1 MNRVALVVGDGG
13 VVGEG
18 LVRRLVADG
27 GWEVIGVSRRKAGPA
42 GVRHLSLD
50 LLDPAALAGA
60 GDVWRRVTHAF
71 VTAKVAAAD
80 PQAEADLNRRLLENL
95 LDALEVAGGQ
105 LAHVGLVHGTKWY
118 GCHRGPY
125 RVPAREDD
133 ARGPGPL
140 FYFDQRHL
148 LAARGRGR
156 GRPWTW
162 STLRPHTVW
171 GPAGGSG
178 NSLATL
184 IGVHATLLREAGRPL
199 SFPGGPGNF
208 AKRSQATTADL
219 LARGLIWAGTTPA
232 CAGQDINL
240 TNGDV
245 FRWCDLWP
253 RIAAFFD
260 MEPAAPATDGTLAQ
274 RMPALAPLWDKAR
287 QRHGLAP
294 LPLERLVDWG
304 YGDALF
310 GVTWDDVSSL
320 DRARA
325 LGWTAGVDS
334 GAAMLAI
341 LADLRGSG
349 VLP

>member
-1 MNRVALVVGDGG
+1 MSRVALVVGDSG

-18 LVRRLVADG
+18 LARQLTAGG
-27 GWEVIGVSRRKAGPA
+27 GWEVIGISRRAGGPA
-42 GVRHLSLD
+42 GVCHRALD
-50 LLDPAALAGA
+50 LLDRTALDRAADL
-60 GDVWRRVTHAF
+60 WPRVTHAF
-71 VTAKVAAAD
+71 VTAKVAAGDAR
-80 PQAEADLNRRLLENL
+80 QEAALNRRLLENL
-95 LDALEVAGGQ
+95 LDVLGMPGSR

-125 RVPAREDD
+125 PVPACEGD

-140 FYFDQRHL
+140 FYFDQHDL
-148 LAARGRGR
+148 LADRAHGRG
-156 GRPWTW
+156 WTW

-184 IGVHATLLREAGRPL
+184 IGVYATLLREAGMPL
-199 SFPGGPGNF
+199 NFPGGPENF

-219 LARGLIWAGTTPA
+219 LARGLVWAGTTPA

-253 RIAAFFD
+253 RIAGFFD
-260 MEPAAPATDGTLAQ
+260 MAAAPPATDGMLAD
-274 RMPALAPLWDKAR
+274 RMPALEPLWDQAR
-287 QRHGLAP
+287 RRRGLAP
-294 LPLERLVDWG
+294 LPLAGLVDWR
-304 YGDALF
+304 YGDGLF

-325 LGWTAGVDS
+325 LGWTERVDS
-334 GAAMLAI
+334 GDAMLSI
-341 LADLRGSG
+341 LADLRAGG
-349 VLP
+349 ILP

>member
-1 MNRVALVVGDGG
+1 MSRIALIVGDSG

-18 LVRRLVADG
+18 LARQLAADG
-27 GWEVIGVSRRKAGPA
+27 GWEVIGVSRRAAGPA
-42 GVRHLSLD
+42 GLHHLALD
-50 LLDPAALAGA
+50 LLDRAALSRAR
-60 GDVWRRVTHAF
+60 DVWPRVTHAF

-80 PQAEADLNRRLLENL
+80 PQTETELNRRLLENL
-95 LDALEVAGGQ
+95 LDALDLPGAR

-125 RVPAREDD
+125 PVPAREDD

-140 FYFDQRHL
+140 FYFDQHDLMARR
-148 LAARGRGR
+148 ARGRG
-156 GRPWTW
+156 WSW

-171 GPAGGSG
+171 GAAGGSG

-184 IGVHATLLREAGRPL
+184 IGVYATILREAGLPL
-199 SFPGGPGNF
+199 AFPGGPANF
-208 AKRSQATTADL
+208 AKRSQATTAGL
-219 LARGLIWAGTTPA
+219 LARGLIWAATTPA

-260 MEPAAPATDGTLAQ
+260 MEPGPPATDGPLAERMPVLAQ
-274 RMPALAPLWDKAR
+274 LWDRAR
-287 QRHGLAP
+287 QRRGLAP
-294 LPLERLVDWG
+294 LPLDRLVDWR
-304 YGDALF
+304 YGDGLF

-325 LGWTAGVDS
+325 LGWGLRVDS
-334 GAAMLAI
+334 GDAMLAI
-341 LADLRGSG
+341 LADLRAGG
-349 VLP
+349 LLP